1 MQWLAL
7 LISGVSL
14 VLAIGA
20 ITVSRSFHR
29 DVQGLSARLATLT
42 GELSHF
48 EAAERLTPSRLAEL
62 AAVND
67 AIQKGNDL
75 LKRVNS
81 REVMRAR
88 RTNGD
93 HDPNETKDD
102 LRRRAG
108 LVAGRPAPHR

>member
-1 MQWLAL
+1 M
-7 LISGVSL
+7 
-14 VLAIGA
+14 
-20 ITVSRSFHR
+20 
-29 DVQGLSARLATLT
+29 T
-42 GELSHF
+42 GELSRF

-62 AAVND
+62 AAVRD
-67 AIQKGNDL
+67 AVEKGNDL

-88 RTNGD
+88 RMNGD

-108 LVAGRPAPHR
+108 LIAGRPAPHK